1 LNNKLQK
8 EGFGRFRKDSIDS
21 TVLGMT
27 TIVAMAISLVNLLL
41 MTRYLLPA
49 DFGYF
54 QFVIAII
61 SILSILTMWGTND
74 VVHRDTANGFDGIF
88 LSAICFK
95 LKWGVIVAILTI
107 SIGLFFVYS
116 GNTGIGGVLLIL
128 AVIFPLGSAF
138 SLWKSLL
145 FGKKRILL
153 LSGFSIVHSLISL
166 VSILVGIILF
176 SKKIELFLVL
186 ISLTSVLGEILFA
199 LVSFRFVRNTRTSL
213 NWQRQS
219 VALSVRH
226 VVSFL
231 YNYSDRLIIGIVFT
245 FQDLAIYALTI
256 SIVAAIRD
264 ILSSSSTPFVT
275 KIYRKEDWHRKNT
288 LMIFLLIL
296 LGTGIIGGAIHIPIK
311 ALFLKPYSQSI
322 PYIRI
327 YLLQLPFVFLTI
339 ILEAILIREDMSLE
353 LNLFKS
359 LSLFFV
365 FICYV
370 VLIPFIGV
378 WGAILGSMSF
388 YIVESILI
396 SSFLFVREHR
406 WKSSSQ

>member
-1 LNNKLQK
+1 MNNKLQK